1 MTVTME
7 DEQID
12 LEEQIERCRRLA
24 SLLTDDEMR
33 SALQHLADDYE
44 AELKRK
50 RRGRRGGFMLR
61 DTG

>member
-1 MTVTME
+1 ME

-24 SLLTDDEMR
+24 SLLTDDQMR
-33 SALQHLADDYE
+33 RALQDLADDYE

-50 RRGRRGGFMLR
+50 RRDREGGFMLR
-61 DTG
+61 DPG